1 VPLTAEEVE
10 LLADRVAS
18 KIARHVL
25 LALGMS
31 TATPGAAT
39 PPAFIRRLTVEEFAV
54 CVEMCPEVVRRKIR
68 SRYIPKEA
76 VGGPPYKIDAGA
88 LAKFGV
94 SRELAI
100 ARLSA
105 WRTQSLSPAAQRSAG

>member
-1 VPLTAEEVE
+1 MPLTAEEVE

-18 KIARHVL
+18 MVARHVL
-25 LALGMS
+25 SALGMS
-31 TATPGAAT
+31 AAIPGAAT
-39 PPAFIRRLTVEEFAV
+39 MPAFIRRLTVEEFAA
-54 CVEMCPEVVRRKIR
+54 CVELCPEVVRRKIR
-68 SRYIPKEA
+68 SRYIPKES
-76 VGGPPYKIDAGA
+76 VGGPPYKIDACA

-105 WRTQSLSPAAQRSAG
+105 WRTQNLSPTAPQSAG